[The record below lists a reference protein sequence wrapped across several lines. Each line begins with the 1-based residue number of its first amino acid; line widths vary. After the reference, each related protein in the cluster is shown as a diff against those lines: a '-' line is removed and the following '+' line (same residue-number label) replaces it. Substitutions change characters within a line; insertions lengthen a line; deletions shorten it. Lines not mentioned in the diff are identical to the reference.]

1 MKLIEDSTIAGG
13 EPLQDTALAV
23 VGTVPQQ
30 AIPSRAITDELITLC
45 RQSGH
50 YLTGLVTSLGL
61 GFISFPV
68 FTRLF
73 SVSDYGTIDL
83 VAKALLLF
91 TALSKMGLQQSALRF
106 YDAPRFSTDRV
117 GARQYY
123 STMLCGAGLTA
134 ASVTVLFLAILAF
147 APKTMIDRSLT
158 AILLLASVLLLVR
171 APASVLTVFLRAQE
185 RTKFCSFLMAASK
198 AATLG
203 GICLLIPFLGRSVR
217 TYYSGTIV
225 VEVAVMVMLSVPLI
239 RHGLVSP
246 QAFDKALFRA
256 SLVFGLPLI
265 FYELASII
273 LDGADRLLVRHYLGA
288 NALGYY
294 SVAYGMSDYVNSLL
308 ITPLSLAITPI
319 YLRIWNSDGQKN
331 TSEFLSRGLDFY
343 LMVAAGIFAVVAAT
357 SHDAVIL
364 FASSKY
370 RAASALIPFLVAG
383 LLAYTTYGF
392 LSAGLMIHKD
402 TYTMARLVAYSAVL
416 NIVLN
421 CLLLPRMG
429 LQAAAIATLL
439 SYLFCI
445 LLLARASYR
454 LLPLKINLGT
464 AGKYLLGAA
473 VAWYAASHVEL
484 TWPAANLAARSLL
497 TLTIYAGLLYLL
509 DSRVRGIA
517 SYVFER
523 RAHTVE

>member
-1 MKLIEDSTIAGG
+1 MKLMEDSTIAG
-13 EPLQDTALAV
+13 PSQNATPVV
-23 VGTVPQQ
+23 VGIVPQETIQ
-30 AIPSRAITDELITLC
+30 SRAITDELIKLC

-61 GFISFPV
+61 GFVSFPL
-68 FTRLF
+68 FTRIF

-83 VAKALLLF
+83 VGKALLLF

-106 YDAPRFSTDRV
+106 YDGPRFSNDPM

-123 STMLCGAGLTA
+123 STMLCGAGFTA
-134 ASVTVLFLAILAF
+134 VSVTLLFLAILGF
-147 APKTMIDRSLT
+147 TPKTLIDRSLT
-158 AILLLASVLLLVR
+158 PILLLASVLLLVR
-171 APASVLTVFLRAQE
+171 APGSVLLVFLRVQE
-185 RTKFCSFLMAASK
+185 KTKLYSFLGVASK
-198 AATLG
+198 VATVG
-203 GICLLIPFLGRSVR
+203 GICLLIPFLGKSVR
-217 TYYSGTIV
+217 TYYSGGVI
-225 VEVAVMVMLSVPLI
+225 VEVAFVVMLSLPLI
-239 RHGLVSP
+239 RQGFVSP

-256 SLVFGLPLI
+256 GLAFGLPLI
-265 FYELASII
+265 FYELATII
-273 LDGADRLLVRHYLGA
+273 LDSADRIFVRHYLGA

-308 ITPLSLAITPI
+308 ITPLNLALTPI
-319 YLRIWNSDGQKN
+319 YLRIWRSDGQKN
-331 TSEFLSRGLDFY
+331 TSEFLSRSLDFF
-343 LMVAAGIFAVVAAT
+343 LMAAAGILAVVAST

-364 FASSKY
+364 LASSKY
-370 RAASALIPFLVAG
+370 RNASALIPVLVAG
-383 LLAYTTYGF
+383 LLVYTSHGF
-392 LSAGLMIHKD
+392 FSAGLVIHKD

-421 CLLLPRMG
+421 FLLLPKMG

-454 LLPLKINLGT
+454 LLPLKIDLWA
-464 AGKYLLGAA
+464 AGKYLVGAT
-473 VAWYAASHVEL
+473 VAWYAASRIEL
-484 TWPAANLAARSLL
+484 TWPVANLAARSAL
-497 TLTIYAGLLYLL
+497 TLVIYAGLLYLL

-523 RAHTVE
+523 RAHAIE